1 MRSWQCLSRWPGEL
15 SRLFVNCRPLAT
27 LAARILVTHTMRSVN
42 GSTAVWKSLD
52 KCCLFYLTLCD
63 LFAVARSHASWPR
76 WMDMCWMYSVK
87 FFLASSFLNRIFYC
101 FPCLGLYVSFLFI
114 IIIYL
119 LCVML
124 VYSIYCIVVSL
135 LLFSPPERWTFS
147 CKYFLSPC
155 VD

>member
-1 MRSWQCLSRWPGEL
+1 MSLVVTRRTVTFVCQLQAAGYPHRAYFSYTYYEIGEWD
-15 SRLFVNCRPLAT
+15 
-27 LAARILVTHTMRSVN
+27 
-42 GSTAVWKSLD
+42 STAVWKSLD
-52 KCCLFYLTLCD
+52 KCCLYYLTLCD
-63 LFAVARSHASWPR
+63 LFAVARSHTSWPR

-87 FFLASSFLNRIFYC
+87 FFVAASFVNRMFYC
-101 FPCLGLYVSFLFI
+101 FPCLCLYDSFLFI

-135 LLFSPPERWTFS
+135 LLFSPPNRWTLS
-147 CKYFLSPC
+147 CKYFLPPC

>member
-1 MRSWQCLSRWPGEL
+1 MSLKVTRGTVTFVCQLHATGYPRRTYFSYTYYEIGEWVHC
-15 SRLFVNCRPLAT
+15 RLEEP
-27 LAARILVTHTMRSVN
+27 I
-42 GSTAVWKSLD
+42 D
-52 KCCLFYLTLCD
+52 KCCLYYLTLCD

-87 FFLASSFLNRIFYC
+87 FFLASFVNRMFYC
-101 FPCLGLYVSFLFI
+101 FPCLCLYVSFLFI

-135 LLFSPPERWTFS
+135 LLFSPPNRWTLS
-147 CKYFLSPC
+147 CKYFLPPC